1 MGVFALQIQSKYI
14 DDDPHVIDLKNA
26 RNANEVITVLSRCNT
41 TFSVLV
47 SKFNQKKLSYL
58 KVSDAVEALTFCLDS
73 LILLRCARS
82 VSGDFND
89 TKRERCFS
97 MIESMQA
104 NIRDFQ
110 KTLLDIIDS
119 VCESRMDKHLSYLSE
134 GVYRILSKIGDTT
147 QLHIRLPGSQMI
159 CFRTRQ
165 GITDKNGFVSGP
177 ICVKLTYV
185 SGKYAISIPDSP
197 YVASEESTVDTAKDV
212 QLYINGNLSDFKYI
226 GKPEPKDDRL
236 LASKMVQDVEV
247 TDEALVVTLKP
258 SVRPDDINSFLSQVL
273 PYLKRAVNLPN
284 TDIIHRVSQFGNSR
298 NISFILAER
307 KIYDARSLDRVTKLL
322 NVGKAERA
330 KINSIME

>member
-1 MGVFALQIQSKYI
+1 LGVFALQIQSKYI
-14 DDDPHVIDLKNA
+14 DDDPNVIDLKNA

-58 KVSDAVEALTFCLDS
+58 KVTDGVEALQFCLDS
-73 LILLRCARS
+73 LILLRCART

-89 TKRERCFS
+89 TKRDRCFS
-97 MIESMQA
+97 MIDSMQT

-110 KTLLDIIDS
+110 SSLMDIIDS
-119 VCESRMDKHLSYLSE
+119 VCASRMDEHLSYLST
-134 GVYRILSKIGDTT
+134 GVYRTLSKIGETT

-159 CFRTRQ
+159 CFRTAS

-185 SGKYAISIPDSP
+185 NGKYAISIPDSP
-197 YVASEESTVDTAKDV
+197 WVASEESIVSTAKDV
-212 QLYINGNLSDFKYI
+212 QTYINGNLSDFDYI
-226 GKPEPKDDRL
+226 GKPVPKDDKL
-236 LASKMVQDVEV
+236 LASKMVQDVDV
-247 TDEALVVTLKP
+247 TDESLVVTLKP
-258 SVRPDDINSFLSQVL
+258 SVRPDDINKFLAQVL

-298 NISFILAER
+298 SVSFILAKR
-307 KIYDARSLDRVTKLL
+307 KIYDPRSLDRVTKLL
-322 NVGKAERA
+322 NVSKAERA
-330 KINSIME
+330 KINSIMD